1 MTCFLS
7 ILSTATAYP
16 CQNKHLS
23 AAFWLILLI
32 PVSCFTFYSLVPPG
46 DLIGLQLASERG
58 DLRMTESNSPK
69 SAKKPRW
76 TSLEICLI
84 TIVSLLFIIII
95 ALIIL
100 FATQKTGLC
109 RLSAHAASRLIEN
122 MDASMDPCDDFYQY
136 ACGGWLK
143 KNIIPETSSRYS
155 TFDILRDELEVIL
168 KVVGEATALTKAK
181 TLYKSCTN
189 ERKSAHRGG
198 GPLLDMLPDVFE
210 WPIAVNEWE
219 TNYGKSWR
227 LEDVIAK
234 LNEKYGTQLLVNFFV
249 GSDDKDSN
257 SHIIHFDQ
265 QTSLGL
271 LSRDYYTCTGPYAEA
286 CQAYEQ
292 FMIDLAKLIRT
303 DRGLDINE
311 TFIQQEVARVM
322 ALESEIAN
330 ATDTPEDR
338 NNPVLLYNKME
349 LGDLNANFTLEV
361 DSQQFDWSYFT
372 AKIMN
377 TVNIS
382 VSDTEKVINY
392 SPNYYRR
399 LNLLLSRY
407 TKRDL
412 QNYLVWRFAMNM
424 VVGLSRAYR
433 DTRKAFRKALS
444 GTTSEAAVWRQ
455 CAVYVNNNMDNAVG
469 RLYVQE
475 AFSEK
480 SKELMIKDI
489 REVFISNLDDLT
501 WMDAL
506 TKKAAEEK
514 ARAIR
519 ERIGYSDNILN
530 DEYLN
535 NEYKDLAYSAEE
547 YFENIL
553 QNLEYMQK
561 RRLRKLR
568 VKVNKEEWV
577 TGAAVVNAFYSSSK
591 NQIVFP
597 AGILQPPFFSKG
609 QTKSLNYGGIGM
621 VIGHEI
627 THGFDDNGRNYDK
640 DGDLKDWWTPDSTH
654 RFLELSKCIVN
665 QYSNFSWDLANGL
678 HLNGNNTLGEN
689 IADNGGIRQA
699 YQAYQNYI
707 RVHGKEPPLPGINLS
722 HDQLFF
728 LNFAQIWCG
737 TMRPE
742 QAINSIKINVHS
754 PGNFRVL
761 GTLQNFPEFAKAFKC
776 SKGGYMVP
784 ENTCRVW

>member
-1 MTCFLS
+1 MCTPRIESQRKKKKRQAGSVGALLKS
-7 ILSTATAYP
+7 RQTATRGRRP
-16 CQNKHLS
+16 ENDRDK
-23 AAFWLILLI
+23 
-32 PVSCFTFYSLVPPG
+32 PP
-46 DLIGLQLASERG
+46 QA
-58 DLRMTESNSPK
+58 
-69 SAKKPRW
+69 AKKPRW
-76 TSLEICLI
+76 TSLEVGLI
-84 TIVSLLFIIII
+84 TIVSLLFIVIV

-100 FATQKTGLC
+100 FATQKTEEIC
-109 RLSAHAASRLIEN
+109 TTADCTQSASRLIEN
-122 MDASMDPCDDFYQY
+122 MDANVNPCDNFYEY

-168 KVVGEATALTKAK
+168 KGVLEKTVEGEAAALTKAK

-189 ERKSAHRGG
+189 ESLIELRGG
-198 GPLLDMLPDVFE
+198 APLLDMLSDVFD
-210 WPIAVNEWE
+210 WPMAVDNWE
-219 TNYGKSWR
+219 TNYGKTWR
-227 LEDVIAK
+227 LENVIAK

-249 GSDDKDSN
+249 GTDDRDSN

-265 QTSLGL
+265 QTNLGL
-271 LSRDYYTCTGPYAEA
+271 LSRDYYACTGPYAEA
-286 CQAYEQ
+286 CRAYEQ
-292 FMIDLAKLIRT
+292 FMFDLAKLIRT
-303 DRGLDINE
+303 DRKLVINE
-311 TFIQQEVARVM
+311 TSIRQQVARVM
-322 ALESEIAN
+322 DLEKDIAN

-349 LGDLNANFTLEV
+349 LGDLNTNFTLEV
-361 DSQQFDWSYFT
+361 ESQVFDWSYFT
-372 AKIMN
+372 AKIMD

-382 VSDTEKVINY
+382 VPDTEKVINY

-399 LNLLLSRY
+399 LSVILAKYN
-407 TKRDL
+407 KRDL
-412 QNYLVWRFAMNM
+412 QNYMVWRFAMNM
-424 VVGLSRAYR
+424 VVGLSRSYR

-455 CAVYVNNNMDNAVG
+455 CALYVNNNMDNAVG

-480 SKELMIKDI
+480 SKELMEEMIKDI
-489 REVFISNLDDLT
+489 REVFISNLYDLT
-501 WMDAL
+501 WMDAE

-519 ERIGYSDNILN
+519 ERIGYSDNIR
-530 DEYLN
+530 DDGYLN
-535 NEYKDLAYSAEE
+535 NEYKDLSYSAEE

-553 QNLEYMQK
+553 QNLEYVQK
-561 RRLRKLR
+561 KRLRKLR

-609 QTKSLNYGGIGM
+609 QAKSLNYGGIGM

-640 DGDLKDWWTPDSTH
+640 DGDLKDWWTPDSTQK
-654 RFLELSKCIVN
+654 FLDLSKCIVN
-665 QYSNFSWDLANGL
+665 QYGNFSWDLANGL

-699 YQAYQNYI
+699 YQAYKNY
-707 RVHGKEPPLPGINLS
+707 VKEHGEEPSLPGIGLS

-728 LNFAQIWCG
+728 LNFAQVWCG
-737 TMRPE
+737 THRPE
-742 QAINSIKINVHS
+742 QAVNSIKVNVHS
-754 PGNFRVL
+754 PGKFRVL
-761 GTLQNFPEFAKAFKC
+761 GSLQNFPEFAKAFKC
-776 SKGGYMVP
+776 NKNSYMVP
-784 ENTCRVW
+784 DNICRVW

>member
-1 MTCFLS
+1 YRRS
-7 ILSTATAYP
+7 ISRLIVSTNP
-16 CQNKHLS
+16 
-23 AAFWLILLI
+23 
-32 PVSCFTFYSLVPPG
+32 
-46 DLIGLQLASERG
+46 
-58 DLRMTESNSPK
+58 PK

-76 TSLEICLI
+76 TSLEIGLI
-84 TIVSLLFIIII
+84 TIVSLLFIVIV
-95 ALIIL
+95 ALVIL
-100 FATQKTGLC
+100 FATTLSDLC
-109 RLSAHAASRLIEN
+109 FLSVCAASRLIEN
-122 MDASMDPCDDFYQY
+122 MDASVDPCDNFYQY

-168 KVVGEATALTKAK
+168 KGVLEETVEGEAGALTKAK

-189 ERKSAHRGG
+189 ESLIELRGG
-198 GPLLDMLPDVFE
+198 EPLLDMLPDVFE
-210 WPIAVNEWE
+210 WPIAVNNWE
-219 TNYGKSWR
+219 ANYGKNWR
-227 LEDVIAK
+227 LEDVVAR

-249 GSDDKDSN
+249 GTDDRDSN
-257 SHIIHFDQ
+257 SHIIHVG

-271 LSRDYYTCTGPYAEA
+271 LSRDYYACSGPYSEA
-286 CQAYEQ
+286 CRAYEK

-303 DRGLDINE
+303 DRGLAVNE
-311 TFIQQEVARVM
+311 TSIRQEVTRIM
-322 ALESEIAN
+322 DLERDIAN

-361 DSQQFDWSYFT
+361 ESQVFDWSYFT
-372 AKIMN
+372 AKIMD

-382 VSDTEKVINY
+382 VPDTEKVINY

-399 LNLLLSRY
+399 LNLILARY
-407 TKRDL
+407 SKRDL
-412 QNYLVWRFAMNM
+412 QNYMVWRFAMNM

-455 CAVYVNNNMDNAVG
+455 CALYVNNNMDNAVG

-489 REVFISNLDDLT
+489 RQVFISNLDDLT
-501 WMDAL
+501 WMDAE

-514 ARAIR
+514 VLVVINCLLCCL
-519 ERIGYSDNILN
+519 S
-530 DEYLN
+530 
-535 NEYKDLAYSAEE
+535 YSAEE

-553 QNLEYMQK
+553 QNLEYVQK
-561 RRLRKLR
+561 KRLRKLR

-609 QTKSLNYGGIGM
+609 QAKSLNYGGIGM

-640 DGDLKDWWTPDSTH
+640 DGDLKDWWTPDSTQ

-665 QYSNFSWDLANGL
+665 QYGNFSWDLANGL

-699 YQAYQNYI
+699 YQAYRNY
-707 RVHGKEPPLPGINLS
+707 VKEHGEEPTLPGIDLS

-728 LNFAQIWCG
+728 LNFAQVWCG
-737 TMRPE
+737 THRPE
-742 QAINSIKINVHS
+742 QAVNSIKVDVHS
-754 PGNFRVL
+754 PGKFRVL
-761 GTLQNFPEFAKAFKC
+761 GSLQNFPEFAKAFSCNK
-776 SKGGYMVP
+776 SSYMVP

>member
-1 MTCFLS
+1 
-7 ILSTATAYP
+7 
-16 CQNKHLS
+16 
-23 AAFWLILLI
+23 
-32 PVSCFTFYSLVPPG
+32 
-46 DLIGLQLASERG
+46 
-58 DLRMTESNSPK
+58 
-69 SAKKPRW
+69 
-76 TSLEICLI
+76 
-84 TIVSLLFIIII
+84 
-95 ALIIL
+95 
-100 FATQKTGLC
+100 
-109 RLSAHAASRLIEN
+109 
-122 MDASMDPCDDFYQY
+122 MDASVDPCDNFYQY

-168 KVVGEATALTKAK
+168 KGVLEETVEGEAGALTKAK

-189 ERKSAHRGG
+189 ESK
-198 GPLLDMLPDVFE
+198 
-210 WPIAVNEWE
+210 N
-219 TNYGKSWR
+219 WR
-227 LEDVIAK
+227 LEDVVAR

-249 GSDDKDSN
+249 GTDDRDSN
-257 SHIIHFDQ
+257 SHIIHVG

-271 LSRDYYTCTGPYAEA
+271 LSRDYYACSGPYSEA
-286 CQAYEQ
+286 CRAYEK

-303 DRGLDINE
+303 DRGLAVNE
-311 TFIQQEVARVM
+311 TSIRQEVTRIM
-322 ALESEIAN
+322 DLERDIAN

-361 DSQQFDWSYFT
+361 ESQVFDWSYFT
-372 AKIMN
+372 AKIMD

-382 VSDTEKVINY
+382 VPDTEKVINY

-399 LNLLLSRY
+399 LNLILARY
-407 TKRDL
+407 SKRDL
-412 QNYLVWRFAMNM
+412 QNYMVWRFAMNM

-455 CAVYVNNNMDNAVG
+455 CALYVNNNMDNAVG

-489 REVFISNLDDLT
+489 RQVFISNLDDLT
-501 WMDAL
+501 WMDAE

-519 ERIGYSDNILN
+519 ERIGYSDNIMD

-535 NEYKDLAYSAEE
+535 NEYKDE

-553 QNLEYMQK
+553 QNLEYVQK
-561 RRLRKLR
+561 KRLRKLR

-609 QTKSLNYGGIGM
+609 QAKSLNYGGIGM

-640 DGDLKDWWTPDSTH
+640 DGDLKDWWTPDSTQ

-665 QYSNFSWDLANGL
+665 QYGNFSWDLANGL

-699 YQAYQNYI
+699 YQAYRNY
-707 RVHGKEPPLPGINLS
+707 VKEHGEEPTLPGIDLS

-728 LNFAQIWCG
+728 LNFAQVWCG
-737 TMRPE
+737 THRPE
-742 QAINSIKINVHS
+742 QAVNSIKVDVHS
-754 PGNFRVL
+754 PGKFRVL
-761 GTLQNFPEFAKAFKC
+761 GSLQNFPEFAKAFSCNK
-776 SKGGYMVP
+776 SSYMVP